1 MQLLDFN
8 DIALPDRAVGYEIP
22 ATVAISRM
30 DIAGARIGGYVL
42 GAHHD
47 TRKYA
52 VNGLYLRELGND
64 MSADRLI
71 DQLRGAMGSIGVLR
85 QKMRDG
91 SIRRCNAWLTKY
103 QPTHDNQSAATRA
116 QPVAIEFES
125 DGFWHEET
133 AQNRVLANA
142 VEAFCANAGNVACVE
157 HFRIEI
163 TSAIVAPLTIT
174 NTRNNYVLTYD
185 AAKVAGVVLAIDCGA
200 GTVLS
205 GGVNAYGNTSRSDTQ
220 MELMRLEAG
229 WNRLAFNQ
237 AVTGVVSY
245 RYAWI

>member
-8 DIALPDRAVGYEIP
+8 GIALPDRSVAYEIP

-30 DIAGARIGGYVL
+30 DIAGARIGGYAL
-42 GAHHD
+42 GAKHE

-52 VNGLYLRELGND
+52 VSGLYLREIGND

-71 DQLRGAMGSIGVLR
+71 DQLRGSMGSIGVLR

-91 SIRRCNAWLTKY
+91 SIRRCDAWLTKC
-103 QPTHDNQSAATRA
+103 QPTHDNQGAATRA
-116 QPVAIEFES
+116 QPVTIEFES

-142 VEAFCANAGNVACVE
+142 IEAFCANAGNVACVE

-205 GGVNAYGNTSRSDTQ
+205 GGINAYGNASRSDTQ
-220 MELMRLEAG
+220 MELMRLEVG

-237 AVTGVVSY
+237 LVTGVVSY
-245 RYAWI
+245 RYAWT

>member
-8 DIALPDRAVGYEIP
+8 GIALPDRAVGYEIP
-22 ATVAISRM
+22 ATVAVSRM
-30 DIAGARIGGYVL
+30 AIAGARIGGYVL

-52 VNGLYLRELGND
+52 VNGLYLRDIND
-64 MSADRLI
+64 SMSADRLI
-71 DQLRGAMGSIGVLR
+71 DKLRATMGAQGVLR

-91 SIRRCNAWLTKY
+91 SIRRCDAWLTKC
-103 QPTHDNQSAATRA
+103 QPTHDNQGAATRA

-133 AQNRVLANA
+133 AQNRVLKNA
-142 VEAFCANAGNVACVE
+142 IESFCANAGNVACVE

-205 GGVNAYGNTSRSDTQ
+205 GGINAYGNASRSDTQ

-229 WNRLAFNQ
+229 WNRLAFSQ